1 MIVDSNCSLASFCLL
16 LFARFCRGN
25 RAQVVRVRQGP
36 SKRAQTQPGAPDP
49 RSKESEALSEKVARR
64 ARVEGLVCRLG
75 GVEELSPKAT
85 CLLPDDGGS
94 IAFGRTP

>member
-64 ARVEGLVCRLG
+64 ARVEGQLEQVVAQVSQLAVPSLSG
-75 GVEELSPKAT
+75 GP
-85 CLLPDDGGS
+85 G
-94 IAFGRTP
+94 